1 MSCFLNVSKFSL
13 VIVHFFQTTEKNEE
27 KKKEVDVS
35 AVWNRCNISWKVGV
49 ILRLNLGTL
58 EERFVHCKTRV

>member
-1 MSCFLNVSKFSL
+1 MRK
-13 VIVHFFQTTEKNEE
+13 K

-58 EERFVHCKTRV
+58 EEGFVHCKTRV